1 MANETLYAGQI
12 DDLLPLIWESAL
24 WYAKA
29 NFVVPQYVTRFGNMS
44 GMVARSVS
52 AYKETSP
59 TDNLGETDDLSTARQ
74 TFDRDLLA
82 TLTPKEVGHQLLIS
96 DRRIES
102 DTENVLA
109 DAAMEIGYVMGKKLE
124 SDLLGQFA
132 NFQGGVVGAPG
143 SSMSLEKIFEARAVF
158 EGRNVPGPYT
168 VVLHPFHYLDI
179 HAALTSMTSAAPL
192 NVRNEAMSSYYVG
205 RIADLS
211 FVVSSLVPQTA
222 VTNEVQTVEITGT
235 PTGGTFKLSFL
246 GWETSALA
254 HNVSA
259 ANMQTALR
267 ALPSINGANVSVS
280 LSSST
285 YTITFSGT
293 LAGQNVALLVLSDNS
308 LTGGTTPSATIT
320 QATAGVGYA
329 TSGIF
334 TRDSLALDMRR
345 NLRIER
351 ERDASLRAWELNTS
365 TIYAVGTWRAER
377 GIRLVADAT
386 SPTAD

>member
-44 GMVARSVS
+44 GMVPRKVS

-74 TFDRDLLA
+74 VFDRDLLS

-96 DRRIES
+96 DRRIET

-124 SDLLGQFA
+124 KDLLSLFSS
-132 NFQGGVVGAPG
+132 FEGGVVGSPSG
-143 SSMSLEKIFEARAVF
+143 SMSLEKIFEARAVF

-179 HAALTSMTSAAPL
+179 HAALTSMTNAAPL